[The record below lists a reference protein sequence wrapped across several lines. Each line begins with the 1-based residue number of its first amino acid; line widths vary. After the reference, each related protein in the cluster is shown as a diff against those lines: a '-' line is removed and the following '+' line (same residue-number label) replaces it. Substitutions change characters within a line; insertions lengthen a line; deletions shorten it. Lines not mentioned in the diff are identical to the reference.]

1 MTGAPDRG
9 QPHDNQDPD
18 RSDSGAG
25 PHGVPDEQVAAAF
38 AEAFGWT
45 EQSPEPVP
53 AEPAPAEDPLRAAF
67 LASATRALD
76 AEPTPD
82 FEPPE
87 AVVTAAATESQG
99 VVPAAGEAA
108 EAAAIDPVPPTT
120 ALSRLQT
127 ALAVADAAPG
137 FVSASLVR
145 IPDGLTVAHH
155 CRFPALDD
163 DRIGRLAAAWVAG
176 LGSAL
181 DAVGGHELFGLVDTA
196 LITTEAATIHLG
208 LIDDHHAVVVVT
220 DSGSDDAE
228 LQAGRDALVSC
239 AVAVDNL
246 LG

>member
-1 MTGAPDRG
+1 VTGAPDRG
-9 QPHDNQDPD
+9 QPHDNQDPG
-18 RSDSGAG
+18 RSDGSAG

-45 EQSPEPVP
+45 EPA
-53 AEPAPAEDPLRAAF
+53 AEPRPAEDPLRAAF

-87 AVVTAAATESQG
+87 AVVTAAATDSPG
-99 VVPAAGEAA
+99 VFPAVGEVA

-120 ALSRLQT
+120 ALSRLQL
-127 ALAVADAAPG
+127 ALAVAEAAPG
-137 FVSASLVR
+137 FVASSLVR
-145 IPDGLTVAHH
+145 VPEGLTVAHH
-155 CRFPALDD
+155 SHFAALDD

-176 LGSAL
+176 LTAAI

-220 DSGSDDAE
+220 DSGNDDAD